1 MTAERTIPRTMGT
14 QHPDNASKPRWAQD
28 AFIDTQT
35 EVEEAYRCYSEL
47 DAHEFMWDWE
57 GKHVDESVV
66 EKLFENYTEFF
77 QNTPLGRD
85 IFLTTRLPNIWEEKG
100 YRLPKAFVNVISAN
114 QMARDH
120 GMHAPVLF
128 EAILPMTKSAD
139 QLHFLHQRF
148 RQVKKAFDA
157 PDELELIPLVEE
169 THAIQNVDQLLRQY
183 VDKEPRESIRVFLAR
198 SDPALNSGNAA
209 ACLSVKA
216 GLDRL
221 QRFSEDTGIA
231 THPILGVGSLPFRG
245 GLNPATVDDFFKE
258 YAGIRTVTVQSAF
271 RYDYEPADVEAAM
284 KKINEMPIQKAQSVP
299 EGLDAVVD
307 AFSAHYQRFIEGVA
321 GTVNA
326 VAAYVPKRRERRLH
340 VGLFGYA
347 RKMQGITLP
356 RAIAF
361 CAAMYSL
368 GVPPELLGAGSA
380 LAKMKVK
387 QRDALYETYRF
398 FEQDLERA
406 GHYLNHENLHALARH
421 DAGWEKVEQDVKT
434 LEEQLGRKLGPKE
447 DEHYIHRNL
456 TSNVRLLLKSKADV
470 SPEIVRAGQLRKSLG

>member
-1 MTAERTIPRTMGT
+1 MAERKIPRSMGT
-14 QHPDNASKPRWAQD
+14 QHPDNASKPRWASEP
-28 AFIDTQT
+28 FIDTQT
-35 EVEEAYRCYSEL
+35 EVEEAFRCFSEL
-47 DAHEFMWDWE
+47 SAQEFMWDWE

-66 EKLFENYTEFF
+66 EKLFEKYTEFF
-77 QNTPLGRD
+77 QNTPLGKG

-114 QMARDH
+114 QMAADV

-148 RQVKKAFDA
+148 RQVRKAFDA

-169 THAIQNVDQLLRQY
+169 THAIQDVDQLLHQY
-183 VDKEPRESIRVFLAR
+183 VKAEPRDSIRVFLAR

-209 ACLSVKA
+209 ATLSVKI

-221 QRFSEDTGIA
+221 RQFSKTTGIA
-231 THPILGVGSLPFRG
+231 THPIIGVGSLPFRG
-245 GLNPATVDDFFKE
+245 GLNPQTVEVFFQE
-258 YAGIRTVTVQSAF
+258 YPGIETVTVQSAF
-271 RYDYEPADVEAAM
+271 RYDYESPDVENAIRA
-284 KKINEMPIQKAQSVP
+284 INEKPISRAAP
-299 EGLDAVVD
+299 TPDGLSSVVD
-307 AFSAHYQRFIEGVA
+307 IFSLEYQRLVEGIA
-321 GTVNA
+321 PTVNA
-326 VAAYVPKRRERRLH
+326 LAAYVPKRRERRLH

-361 CAAMYSL
+361 CASMYSL
-368 GVPPELLGAGSA
+368 GVPPELIGVGSA
-380 LAKMKVK
+380 LKKIHGK
-387 QRDALYETYRF
+387 QRDALYSAYRF
-398 FEQDLERA
+398 FEDDLERA
-406 GHYLNHENLHALARH
+406 GHFLNHENLHALARQ
-421 DAGWEKVEQDVKT
+421 DAGWQAVEDDVKT
-434 LEEQLGRKLGPKE
+434 LEEQLGKKLGPHQ

-456 TSNVRLLLKSKADV
+456 TSNVRLLLKAKADV

>member
-1 MTAERTIPRTMGT
+1 MANRRIPRTMGT

-35 EVEEAYRCYSEL
+35 EVEEAFRCFSEL

-66 EKLFENYTEFF
+66 EKLFENYTEYF
-77 QNTPLGRD
+77 QNTPLGKD

-114 QMARDH
+114 QMASDV

-148 RQVKKAFDA
+148 RQVRKAFEA

-169 THAIQNVDQLLRQY
+169 THAIQTVDQLLHQY
-183 VDKEPRESIRVFLAR
+183 VKTEPRESIRVFLAR

-209 ACLSVKA
+209 AAISVKM

-221 QRFSEDTGIA
+221 RQFSEDTGIA
-231 THPILGVGSLPFRG
+231 THTIIGVGSLPFRG
-245 GLNPATVDDFFKE
+245 GLNPDTVDAFFQE
-258 YAGIRTVTVQSAF
+258 YAGIQTVTIQSAF
-271 RYDYEPADVEAAM
+271 RYDYEPVEVEAAM
-284 KKINEMPIQKAQSVP
+284 KKINDMPLQQAQDVP
-299 EGLDAVVD
+299 EGLEAVVET
-307 AFSAHYQRFIEGVA
+307 FSQQYQRLVESIA
-321 GTVNA
+321 PTINA
-326 VAAYVPKRRERRLH
+326 VAAYVPRRRERRLH

-347 RKMQGITLP
+347 RKMQGVFLP
-356 RAIAF
+356 RAISF
-361 CAAMYSL
+361 CAAMYSI
-368 GVPPELLGAGSA
+368 GVPPELLGVGSA
-380 LAKMKVK
+380 LKKMHGK
-387 QRDALYETYRF
+387 QRDALYASYRF
-398 FEQDLERA
+398 FEDDLARA
-406 GHYLNHENLHALARH
+406 GHFLNHENLHALARQ
-421 DAGWEKVEQDVKT
+421 DAAWEKVEEDVKA
-434 LEEQLGRKLGPKE
+434 LEEQLGKKLGPHR

-456 TSNVRLLLKSKADV
+456 TSNVRLLLRQKADV